1 MTSQHPR
8 YFVDARRSIPFDDL
22 ETAKEFAK
30 QNFPSVILERD
41 ESSGRLVWREILRFD
56 WHWDEALG
64 EPRIGF
70 F

>member
-1 MTSQHPR
+1 MISKRPR
-8 YFVDARRSIPFDDL
+8 YFVDARRSVGFDDL

-30 QNFPSVILERD
+30 QNFPCVILERD
-41 ESSGRLVWREILRFD
+41 ESSGRLEWREILRFD
-56 WHWDEALG
+56 WHWDEEHG